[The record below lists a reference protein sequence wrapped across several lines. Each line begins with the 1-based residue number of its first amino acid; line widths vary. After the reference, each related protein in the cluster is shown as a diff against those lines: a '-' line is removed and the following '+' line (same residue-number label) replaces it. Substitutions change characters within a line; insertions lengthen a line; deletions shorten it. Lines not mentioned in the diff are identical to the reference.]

1 MTTLQLVNRVKTFN
15 GWLETY
21 DHESVACKCT
31 MRFAI
36 YLPPQ
41 AELGPVPVLYWL
53 SGLTCTHENFMTKSG
68 AQRYA
73 AELGIALV
81 APDTSPRGPDIPD
94 VDDAWDFGTGAGFY
108 VNATQQPWSENY
120 NMYDYVTKELPTL
133 IEDHFGFDPELKSV
147 SGHSMGGHGALIA
160 ALKNPGKYRSVS
172 AFAPICAP
180 MQCAWGE
187 KAFSGYLGSDRE
199 TWKAYD
205 ATCLVE
211 RAGHALPILI
221 DQGDDDEFLAEQLK
235 PELLYKAALIK
246 QYPLTLRM
254 QPGYDHGYDFVATF
268 IGEHL
273 RYHADALKS
282 LHAAI

>member
-1 MTTLQLVNRVKTFN
+1 MTTPTLVSRVKNFG

-21 DHESVACKCT
+21 DHESQTCKCT

-41 AELGPVPVLYWL
+41 AVQGPVPVLYWL
-53 SGLTCTHENFMTKSG
+53 SGLTCTQENFMVKSG

-73 AELGIALV
+73 AEVGIALV
-81 APDTSPRGPDIPD
+81 APDTSPRGANIPD

-120 NMYDYVTKELPTL
+120 QMYDYVVSELPAL
-133 IEDHFGFDPELKSV
+133 IEKHFGFDAKQKSI
-147 SGHSMGGHGALIA
+147 SGHSMGGHGALIV
-160 ALKNPGKYRSVS
+160 ALSNPDAYRSAS

-187 KAFSGYLGSDRE
+187 KAFSGYLGNDRK
-199 TWKAYD
+199 TWEAYD
-205 ATCLVE
+205 ASYLIARTAQTIPV
-211 RAGHALPILI
+211 LI
-221 DQGDDDEFLAEQLK
+221 DQGDADEFLKEQLK
-235 PELLYKAALIK
+235 PELLQEAAAAK

-268 IGEHL
+268 IGEHI

-282 LHAAI
+282 